1 MKIRR
6 RQFYAAVTVLVASC
20 AVAVPAF
27 AQSRD
32 INVTNSDQVWE
43 GAVPGAKAGTWLDLG
58 AVSIGDDRRD
68 LVIGAPGGPG
78 LRGTVHIIYGGP
90 VRSGTINLSAS
101 DALITGEVNGDLFGT
116 STAVGNIL
124 SVEGAN
130 PKNLVVG
137 APNALGG
144 RGVVYLFA
152 GPFGPN
158 ASVSAASAVF
168 KVIGQPGDQLG
179 AMLATADLDND
190 GRREI
195 IIGAPGQQRVY
206 AIKGLASMSGTQDL
220 AVTPAARTYSFP
232 FTGSVLTAG
241 DADGDNIQDLLI
253 GAPLQNIVYF
263 IKGQTGSMPTA
274 AAAGFVGL
282 NTGDQMG
289 ASIRLADLDA
299 DGKRDILIGAP
310 GGDGPDNTRTDAGE
324 VYLIW
329 GGQALTSRNMLA
341 ADGVFYG
348 HAGERLGAQLTQGD
362 INRDIPNDV
371 VMLADG
377 AAEGNGIFYI
387 YYGRARN
394 LIGTASPSGQR
405 VVDFT
410 APGQVDRRIGSGP
423 TLGAMKSAQVFEVTG
438 EGARDIIVGIPGGD
452 GTASRVFF
460 TLSPKM
466 TLSSASVNTLVRAG
480 TSRAVPFSVLNAAQ
494 LPITFTVASS
504 VPWLSVT
511 PVDGFAIDGDP
522 GDMQLTM
529 NSVNRAP
536 GVYNGTITITS
547 TSPDLEMFVNVPV
560 KMTVTNTLVSL
571 DGPVN
576 GSTVSQPFNVGGWA
590 LDQSAVAGAGPGVD
604 ALHVWAF
611 PAAGGAGIFLGAT
624 FTGGPRP
631 DVGAIFGSQF
641 NNSGFNMQVTGLPV
655 GNYVINV
662 YARNTAWQ
670 EFDALK
676 QVAVTVA
683 SSARMSIDTP
693 GHGSTVN
700 SGFNIAGW
708 AFDGAASSG
717 TGVDAI
723 HVWAIPANG
732 TANRFLGVAGYGNSR
747 PDVGAAFGSRFT
759 PSGFSLNTA
768 ALPAGTYTIAVYAHS
783 SVSGSFDNMRAITVT
798 VR

>member
-6 RQFYAAVTVLVASC
+6 RQFYAAVTALVASC
-20 AVAVPAF
+20 SVAVPGF

-32 INVTNSDQVWE
+32 INVTSSDQVWE
-43 GAVPGAKAGTWLDLG
+43 GAVPGAKAGSWLDLG

-68 LVIGAPGGPG
+68 LVIGAPGGAG
-78 LRGTVHIIYGGP
+78 IRGTVHIIYGGP
-90 VRSGTINLSAS
+90 VRSGTINLSNS
-101 DALITGEVNGDLFGT
+101 DALITGEANGDLFGT

-124 SVEGAN
+124 SLEGAN

-137 APNALGG
+137 APNALSG
-144 RGVVYLFA
+144 RGAVYLFA
-152 GPFGPN
+152 GPFDSN
-158 ASVSAASAVF
+158 ASVSAAGAVF
-168 KVIGQPGDQLG
+168 KVIGAPGDQLG

-190 GRREI
+190 GHREI
-195 IIGAPGQQRVY
+195 VIGAPGQQRVY
-206 AIKGLASMSGTQDL
+206 VIKGLASMTGTQDL
-220 AVTPAARTYSFP
+220 AVTPAARTYTFP
-232 FTGSVLTAG
+232 FSGSVLTAG
-241 DADGDNIQDLLI
+241 DVDGDNIQDLLI
-253 GAPLQNIVYF
+253 GAPSQNIVYF
-263 IKGQTGSMPTA
+263 IKGQNGAIPTA

-289 ASIRLADLDA
+289 ASIRLADIDA

-329 GGQALTSRNMLA
+329 GGQAMTSRNMLA
-341 ADGVFYG
+341 ADAVFYG

-362 INRDIPNDV
+362 INRDIWNDV

-394 LIGTASPSGQR
+394 LLGTASASGQR
-405 VVDFT
+405 VIDFT

-438 EGARDIIVGIPGGD
+438 EGARDIIVGLPGTD
-452 GTASRVFF
+452 GTDSRVFF

-466 TLSSASVNTLVRAG
+466 TLPSNSLTTLVRAG
-480 TSRAVPFSVLNAAQ
+480 TSRAVPFSVLNSAQ
-494 LPITFTVASS
+494 LPITFTVTTAT
-504 VPWLSVT
+504 PWISVT
-511 PVDGFAIDGDP
+511 PTSGSAIDGAP
-522 GDMQLTM
+522 GNMQFTL
-529 NSVNRAP
+529 SSANRAP
-536 GVYNGTITITS
+536 GTYSGQVTITS
-547 TSPDLEMFVNVPV
+547 TSPDLEMFLNVPV
-560 KMTVTNTLVSL
+560 TMIVTNTILSL
-571 DGPVN
+571 DGPAN
-576 GSTVSQPFNVGGWA
+576 NSTVSQPFNVGGWA
-590 LDQSAVAGAGPGVD
+590 LDQSSTNGPGVD

-611 PAAGGAGIFLGAT
+611 PLAGGSGIFLGAT

-631 DVGAIFGSQF
+631 DVGAVFGSQF
-641 NNSGFNMQVTGLPV
+641 NTSGFNMQVTGLPV
-655 GNYVINV
+655 GDYVINV
-662 YARNTAWQ
+662 YARNTRWQ
-670 EFDALK
+670 EFDQLK
-676 QVAVTVA
+676 QVLVHVA

-693 GHGSTVN
+693 GNGATVN

-708 AFDGAASSG
+708 AFDGAASTG

-732 TANRFLGVAGYGNSR
+732 TANRFLGVAGYGTSR

-759 PSGFSLNTA
+759 PSGFTLNTA